1 MPSYPLN
8 SLVLY
13 KTHPARVLRTGD
25 KLEIALQSGKTQKIR
40 PKDIILLH
48 PGPIHSL
55 SELTAQQGEEVEL
68 VWELLSDETN
78 TSLPDLAELIFGDFT
93 PATAW
98 AAWQLLAD
106 GLYFSGAPEAIQA
119 RPANEVAR
127 EQAARQAKNAER
139 QAWASFLEGID
150 AGKIS
155 PEDRRY
161 LKDVEQLALGQSLK
175 SRVMRYLKRSET
187 PENAHALLLKLKY
200 WDYNQNPHPVRLG
213 LITSPPQASLPK
225 LPAEDRA
232 DLTCLPA
239 FAIDDAGS
247 ADPDDALSLDG
258 NRLWVHVADVAALVP
273 PNSAADNEAR
283 TRGANLYLP
292 EGTLQMLPAA
302 ATAALALGLA
312 ERSPALSFGLDL
324 DKTGNVVNLE
334 ITPSWIKV
342 QRFSYAEVETL
353 LADNP
358 FRNLHQL
365 AVRNQ
370 ARRRQN
376 ASIEIDLPEVK
387 VRVKDGQVAIR
398 PLPPLQSRN
407 LVKEAMLLC
416 GEAVAQYVRSKDI
429 PLPYSTQPP
438 PGDYETHDGLAGM
451 FALRRAMQRSQLS
464 TIPGPHAGLGLE
476 HYTQITSPLRR
487 YLDLVAHQQIRNHLK
502 GHALLGVQEIMERI
516 GAIEALGNL
525 RQAERLSNKH
535 WTLVYL
541 LQNPNWE
548 GEGVLV
554 EKQGRRTIALI
565 PELDLEIRLRLPG
578 DIPLNARI
586 SLREPK
592 VNLPELDVHF
602 QVF

>member
-13 KTHPARVLRTGD
+13 KTHPARVLKTGD

-40 PKDIILLH
+40 PKDVILLH
-48 PGPIHSL
+48 PGPLHSL
-55 SELTAQQGEEVEL
+55 SELTTQQGEDVEL
-68 VWELLSDETN
+68 VRELLDGET
-78 TSLPDLAELIFGDFT
+78 TTLPDLAELIYGDFT

-106 GLYFSGAPEAIQA
+106 GLYFSGTPDAIQA
-119 RPANEVAR
+119 RPADEVAR

-139 QAWASFLEGID
+139 QAWASFLERLD

-155 PEDRRY
+155 PEDHHY

-175 SRVMRYLKRSET
+175 SRVLRYLKRSET

-200 WDYNQNPHPVRLG
+200 WDYSQNPYPVRLG
-213 LITSPPQASLPK
+213 LTTSPPQASLLK
-225 LPAEDRA
+225 LSSEDRA
-232 DLTCLPA
+232 DLTHLPA

-247 ADPDDALSLDG
+247 TDPDDALSLEGD
-258 NRLWVHVADVAALVP
+258 RLWVHVADVAALVP

-283 TRGANLYLP
+283 TRGANIYLP
-292 EGTLQMLPAA
+292 EGTLHMLPAA
-302 ATAALALGLA
+302 ATEALALGLA

-324 DKTGNVVNLE
+324 DEAGNVVNLE
-334 ITPSWIKV
+334 ITPSWINV

-353 LADNP
+353 LADPP
-358 FRNLHQL
+358 FHRLHQL

-376 ASIEIDLPEVK
+376 ASVEIDLPEVK
-387 VRVKDGQVAIR
+387 VYVADGQVEIN
-398 PLPPLQSRN
+398 PIPPLRSRN

-416 GEAVAQYVRSKDI
+416 GEAVAQYARNKDI

-438 PGDYETHDGLAGM
+438 PGDYEISDGLAGM

-476 HYTQITSPLRR
+476 HYVQITSPLRR
-487 YLDLVAHQQIRNHLK
+487 YLDLVAHQQIRNHLEGK
-502 GHALLGVQEIMERI
+502 ALLSVQEIMERI

-554 EKQGRRTIALI
+554 EKQGKRAIVLI
-565 PELDLEIRLRLPG
+565 PDLALEIRPRLPG
-578 DIPLNARI
+578 DIPLNSHIR
-586 SLREPK
+586 LRNPK
-592 VNLPELDVHF
+592 VNLPELEVHF
-602 QVF
+602 QVL

>member
-13 KTHPARVLRTGD
+13 KTHPARVLKTGD

-40 PKDIILLH
+40 PKDVILLH
-48 PGPIHSL
+48 PGPLHSL
-55 SELTAQQGEEVEL
+55 SELTTQQGEDVEL
-68 VWELLSDETN
+68 VWELLDGET
-78 TSLPDLAELIFGDFT
+78 TTLPDLTELIYGDFT

-98 AAWQLLAD
+98 AAWQLLSD
-106 GLYFSGAPEAIQA
+106 GLYFSGTPDAIQA
-119 RPANEVAR
+119 KPAAEVAR
-127 EQAARQAKNAER
+127 EQAARRAKNAEQR
-139 QAWASFLEGID
+139 AWASFLERLD

-155 PEDRRY
+155 PQDHPY
-161 LKDVEQLALGQSLK
+161 LKDVEQVALGQSQK
-175 SRVMRYLKRSET
+175 SRVLRYLKRSQT

-200 WDYNQNPHPVRLG
+200 WDYSQNPYPLRLG
-213 LITSPPQASLPK
+213 LTTSPPQAPLPK
-225 LPAEDRA
+225 LPPENRA
-232 DLTCLPA
+232 DLTRLPA

-273 PNSAADNEAR
+273 PNSAADNQAR
-283 TRGANLYLP
+283 MRGANIYLP
-292 EGTLQMLPAA
+292 EGTLHMLPAA
-302 ATAALALGLA
+302 ATEALALGLA

-324 DKTGNVVNLE
+324 DEAGNVINLE
-334 ITPSWIKV
+334 ITSSWINV
-342 QRFSYAEVETL
+342 QRFSYAEAETL
-353 LADNP
+353 LADQP
-358 FRNLHQL
+358 FRSLHQL

-376 ASIEIDLPEVK
+376 ASVEIDLPEVK
-387 VRVKDGQVAIR
+387 VCVQDGQVEII
-398 PLPPLQSRN
+398 PIPPLRSRS

-416 GEAVAQYVRSKDI
+416 GEAVAQYARNKDI

-438 PGDYETHDGLAGM
+438 PGNYEISDGLAGM
-451 FALRRAMQRSQLS
+451 FAMRRAMQRSQLS
-464 TIPGPHAGLGLE
+464 TIPGPHAGLGLK
-476 HYTQITSPLRR
+476 HYVQITSPLRR
-487 YLDLVAHQQIRNHLK
+487 YLDLTAHQQLRNHLQNK
-502 GHALLGVQEIMERI
+502 ALLSVREIMERI

-541 LQNPNWE
+541 LQNPHWE

-554 EKQGRRTIALI
+554 EKQGKRAIVLI
-565 PELDLEIRLRLPG
+565 PDLALEIRLRLSENL
-578 DIPLNARI
+578 PLNSRI
-586 SLREPK
+586 GLRNPK

-602 QVF
+602 QVL